1 MWRRVLAVPFAPVAP
16 VIRTNVIVPNRGPPA
31 PAHVSVLYC
40 MQLLM
45 DATAT
50 LVGFSKSL
58 ASAVVDVRAAKAAA
72 KAAAAAAAADAGQA
86 ASGSSDGPAV
96 QAGLSISASLSGDGE
111 ESDVEEDTPGVTL
124 GGVLTWPA
132 NACLNV
138 QVRHRESTCVLGQCA
153 GLSLT
158 ASSLEVV
165 EAGGGGVHNSM
176 VTLTPV
182 NLSPSSCPRL
192 LSAVSVAAP
201 ACGCCRRPVCRHCAA
216 VPGP

>member
-1 MWRRVLAVPFAPVAP
+1 MVCSPVPV
-16 VIRTNVIVPNRGPPA
+16 
-31 PAHVSVLYC
+31 HVSVLYC

-72 KAAAAAAAADAGQA
+72 AAAAGQA

-153 GLSLT
+153 G
-158 ASSLEVV
+158 
-165 EAGGGGVHNSM
+165 
-176 VTLTPV
+176 
-182 NLSPSSCPRL
+182 
-192 LSAVSVAAP
+192 
-201 ACGCCRRPVCRHCAA
+201 A
-216 VPGP
+216 VPDIL